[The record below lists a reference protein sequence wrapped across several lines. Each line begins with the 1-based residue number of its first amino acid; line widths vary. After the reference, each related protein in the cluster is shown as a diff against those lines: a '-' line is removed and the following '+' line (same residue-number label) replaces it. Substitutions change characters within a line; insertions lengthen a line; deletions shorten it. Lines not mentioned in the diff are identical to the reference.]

1 MACVNG
7 DGKLTQSAKDLLEAL
22 DGESKSAKQLAAE
35 VDMPVFQIRS
45 SLRDANSMGFVT
57 SEDNEA
63 YTLTDGGRKMLKH
76 S

>member
-7 DGKLTQSAKDLLEAL
+7 DGKLTQSAKELLNAL
-22 DGESKSAKQLAAE
+22 DGEYKTAKDLTNE

-45 SLRDANSMGFVT
+45 SLRDAKSMGFV
-57 SEDNEA
+57 SADENEA
-63 YTLTDGGRKMLKH
+63 YTLTDGGRKMIQH